1 MFLWAPADLSGGLSY
16 LSTQY
21 GWAADNIVE
30 AEVVLAN
37 GTIVIASNT
46 TNVDL
51 FNVLRGGGNN
61 FGIVTTYTLQTYPM
75 GEVSLAVLAIGPG

>member
-1 MFLWAPADLSGGLSY
+1 MDS
-16 LSTQY
+16 
-21 GWAADNIVE
+21 IVA

-37 GTIVIASNT
+37 GTIVTASNT

-61 FGIVTTYTLQTYPM
+61 FGIVTTYTLQTYPL
-75 GEVSLAVLAIGPG
+75 GQVR